1 LILVLQ
7 ADARPGG
14 SGQGFHTMYVDLVGT
29 VKTTKG
35 EVRFTQTETN
45 IKGIQGDPKRAT
57 DVAYSKA
64 AEQIQKGFVPDLI
77 QLWHGF

>member
-1 LILVLQ
+1 
-7 ADARPGG
+7 
-14 SGQGFHTMYVDLVGT
+14 M
-29 VKTTKG
+29 KTPKG

-64 AEQIQKGFVPDLI
+64 AEQIQEDFVPDLI